1 MADVTIVPA
10 DIKPLN
16 SALISN
22 WNAGE
27 AIDLGESVFIAAAD
41 GDLELGD
48 ATAAASAQLVGV
60 CVSCPRGALVSVAGE
75 RIDVVTYGAVG
86 GFSGLTPGQLLYASI
101 NAGKIADAVPAATN
115 YKWILGRALTATEVF
130 VNPFTDDTAVL
141 T

>member
-22 WNAGE
+22 FDTGE
-27 AIDLGESVFIAAAD
+27 AVDLGEAVFVAAAD
-41 GDLELGD
+41 GDMELAD
-48 ATAAASAQLVGV
+48 AGAAASAQAIGI

-75 RIDVVTYGAVG
+75 RIDVITYGSLG
-86 GFSGLTPGQLLYASI
+86 GFSGLTPGQLLYASV

-115 YKWILGRALTATEVF
+115 YKWIIGRALTATEVF
-130 VNPFTDDTAVL
+130 VNPFTDDIAVL